1 MNLKIWKRKRR
12 NMHYRNWTNRKI
24 ITGLLAI
31 GVSASFLLAGC
42 TDGHS
47 KQPTKSQATVK
58 VNNDDNFQ
66 ERLAVGVDF
75 SSKTVT
81 SRIITDPKTGIEY
94 IELYMNEDEAA
105 GVSITP
111 RLDKN
116 GKPYINPKWRK
127 NND

>member
-1 MNLKIWKRKRR
+1 MR
-12 NMHYRNWTNRKI
+12 YRNWTNRKI

-31 GVSASFLLAGC
+31 GVSTSFLLAGC
-42 TDGHS
+42 TDAQS
-47 KQPTKSQATVK
+47 EQPTKTQAVK
-58 VNNDDNFQ
+58 ANSAAKVNDDNFR
-66 ERLAVGVDF
+66 ERLDLGFDV
-75 SSKTVT
+75 SLQTVN

-94 IELYMNEDEAA
+94 IELYMNQSKAG

-127 NND
+127 R

>member
-1 MNLKIWKRKRR
+1 MKRKRR

-31 GVSASFLLAGC
+31 GVSTSFLLAGC
-42 TDGHS
+42 TDDQS
-47 KQPTKSQATVK
+47 EQSAKTQTVK
-58 VNNDDNFQ
+58 ANSDDNFK
-66 ERLAVGVDF
+66 ERLNVGIGF
-75 SSKTVT
+75 NFETVN

-94 IELYMNEDEAA
+94 IELYMNQSKAG

-127 NND
+127 SND

>member
-1 MNLKIWKRKRR
+1 
-12 NMHYRNWTNRKI
+12 MHYRNWTNRKI

-31 GVSASFLLAGC
+31 GVSTSFLLTGC
-42 TDGHS
+42 TDGQS
-47 KQPTKSQATVK
+47 EKPTKTQAVK
-58 VNNDDNFQ
+58 VNDDDNFREQ
-66 ERLAVGVDF
+66 LDLGIDF
-75 SSKTVT
+75 SPKTVN

-94 IELYMNEDEAA
+94 IELYMNQSKAG

-116 GKPYINPKWRK
+116 GKPYINPEWRK